1 VERDGKTFEVCS
13 REDTSCDSLAKDQV
27 NSPSNKWN
35 GCAWPATI
43 IKFRSGAVGVFYYST
58 MVSVVTSFR
67 DSERVDMT
75 VMVEQS
81 DHTIQKYEKKDVPV
95 IIDEKNNIPSASA
108 EFVTQ
113 FEPLGVPTIDAT
125 EKGGAKGASHSYR

>member
-1 VERDGKTFEVCS
+1 MRLP
-13 REDTSCDSLAKDQV
+13 REGSNELT
-27 NSPSNKWN
+27 SNKWI

-43 IKFRSGAVGVFYYST
+43 IKFRSGAVGVIFYST

-81 DHTIQKYEKKDVPV
+81 DHTVQKYEKKDVPV
-95 IIDEKNNIPSASA
+95 IIDEKNNIPYASA

-113 FEPLGVPTIDAT
+113 FEPLGVPTVDAT